1 MAIINKIDREH
12 DQEHKDIIKEV
23 KACPDLKRRQSQIH
37 AVSGIGVTGL
47 LGSIGLEA
55 MNWFGENVAEIIGGG
70 TGAGVVIFFIAK
82 FFIIEMGEMNDHG
95 I

>member
-1 MAIINKIDREH
+1 MAKDPKDPHH
-12 DQEHKDIIKEV
+12 DLVKEI
-23 KACPDLKRRQSQIH
+23 KACPELKKKQSQVH

-55 MNWFGENVAEIIGGG
+55 LDFLGENVAEVIGGG

-82 FFIIEMGEMNDHG
+82 FFVTEMGEMHDH
-95 I
+95 

>member
-1 MAIINKIDREH
+1 MNDKKIDA
-12 DQEHKDIIKEV
+12 DHKELV
-23 KACPDLKRRQSQIH
+23 KTAKADPDLKKNQGQIH

-47 LGSIGLEA
+47 IGSIGLEA
-55 MNWFGENVAEIIGGG
+55 LDFLGENVAEIIGGG

-82 FFIIEMGEMNDHG
+82 FFITELGEHSN

>member
-1 MAIINKIDREH
+1 MAEDLKDPHH
-12 DQEHKDIIKEV
+12 DIVKEM
-23 KACPDLKRRQSQIH
+23 KACPELKKKQSQVH

-55 MNWFGENVAEIIGGG
+55 MSFLGENVAEIIGGG
-70 TGAGVVIFFIAK
+70 TGAGVVIFFLTK
-82 FFIIEMGEMNDHG
+82 FFITEMGEHNN